1 MRRAIVPALF
11 IIAACSAG
19 NAAQPSSAPSTP
31 ASQAPAA
38 SAPAAGD
45 PAPSSMAQAAS
56 GVDGNRAFAHVKA
69 MVDLGPRPAGSEAL
83 QRTRDYI
90 KQQMSAIGLTVKDQA
105 FTAQTPVGAVKMANL
120 IVTLPGKRPERI
132 IISSHYDSKP
142 EKAFTFV
149 GANDSGSST
158 GLLIELARVLKDQPR
173 EFTYE
178 LVFFDGEEAWG
189 DWATG
194 NTFGSRHYVQAA
206 RKAGTLT
213 GVKAMILLDMIGERG
228 VRLLQD
234 MNSTGWL
241 NDIFWRTAGRL
252 GHQRTFVASTTAVED
267 DHKPFIDA
275 GIPAIDLI
283 DLDYPAWH
291 TAEDTLD
298 KLDPLSMKIVGDV
311 VVAALP
317 EVEKRL
323 AGAAGL

>member
-1 MRRAIVPALF
+1 MKTLAGVAVLF
-11 IIAACSAG
+11 VIACAE
-19 NAAQPSSAPSTP
+19 AAPQPPAPSTP
-31 ASQAPAA
+31 PAQTAP
-38 SAPAAGD
+38 
-45 PAPSSMAQAAS
+45 AQAA

-69 MVDLGPRPAGSEAL
+69 MVDLGPRPAGSEAIE
-83 QRTRDYI
+83 RTRDYI
-90 KQQMSAIGLTVKDQA
+90 RQQMTAIGLTAKDQT
-105 FTAQTPVGAVKMANL
+105 FTAQTPVGAVKMVNL
-120 IVTLPGKRPERI
+120 IVTLPGKRPDRI
-132 IISSHYDSKP
+132 IISSHYDTKP

-149 GANDSGSST
+149 GANDAGSST

-189 DWATG
+189 EWTTG

-291 TAEDTLD
+291 TADDTLD
-298 KLDPLSMKIVGDV
+298 KLDPMSMKIVGDV

-317 EVEKRL
+317 DVEKRL
-323 AGAAGL
+323 AAGR